1 MPATATEAEL
11 TGFLPSRGAKRSGGM
26 GKKGDKSNS
35 RFAQFLQPL
44 LDAIRKLGGSARPS
58 EAKETILR
66 STALD
71 PAYLGA
77 VNKTGESK
85 FGNDVDWARF
95 YLVRAGYL
103 DASKRGVWSLTE
115 RGRTETI
122 DAAKAAE
129 IIRGVTASTGGL
141 STGDEPQIVG
151 PSDTPSFAD
160 RALHVIRS
168 LPPAGFE
175 GLCQRLLRESGF
187 EEVNVTGR
195 SGDGGIDGQGIL
207 KLNSFVSFRV
217 LFQCKRYK
225 ESVGPSTIRDFRGAM
240 AGRAEK
246 GIILTTGYFTSQA
259 ESQASRDGA
268 QPIQLVDGEALIQ
281 LLSELELGL
290 TPVRSFEIDERFFDQ
305 FREARD

>member
-1 MPATATEAEL
+1 MAN
-11 TGFLPSRGAKRSGGM
+11 RSA
-26 GKKGDKSNS
+26 KSNS

-44 LDAIRKLGGSARPS
+44 LNAIRDLGGSARPS
-58 EAKETILR
+58 EAKEAILKA
-66 STALD
+66 STLD
-71 PAYLGA
+71 PTYLEA
-77 VNKTGESK
+77 VNKIGESR

-95 YLVRAGYL
+95 YLARSGYL

-115 RGRTETI
+115 RGRTEQI
-122 DAAKAAE
+122 DPAKAAE
-129 IIRGVTASTGGL
+129 IIRTVNVATAQL
-141 STGDEPQIVG
+141 PNIAEHRID
-151 PSDTPSFAD
+151 DAD
-160 RALHVIRS
+160 VPTFVDQALHLLRS

-175 GLCQRLLRESGF
+175 SLCQRVLRESGF

-225 ESVGPSTIRDFRGAM
+225 ESVGPAMIRDFRGAM

-259 ESQASRDGA
+259 ESEASRDGA
-268 QPIQLVDGEALIQ
+268 QPIQLVDGEELIR
-281 LLSELELGL
+281 LLGELELGL
-290 TPVRSFEIDERFFDQ
+290 KPITSFEIDERFFDQ
-305 FREARD
+305 FRHPTEGT

>member
-1 MPATATEAEL
+1 
-11 TGFLPSRGAKRSGGM
+11 M

-175 GLCQRLLRESGF
+175 GLC
-187 EEVNVTGR
+187 
-195 SGDGGIDGQGIL
+195 
-207 KLNSFVSFRV
+207 